1 MEMSIINIYKVL
13 PPKLY
18 LLVKNPIT
26 TGIYMY
32 VYIYIVISSP

>member
-1 MEMSIINIYKVL
+1 MEMSIKNIYKVL

-26 TGIYMY
+26 TGIY
-32 VYIYIVISSP
+32 IVISSP